1 MERLLEK
8 EKKRKNIKK
17 GGKDEEK
24 LRKIICT
31 CENKYLSASFGF
43 CSFCYLY

>member
-24 LRKIICT
+24 LRKII
-31 CENKYLSASFGF
+31 
-43 CSFCYLY
+43 